1 MMDGWRDCLTDGNC
15 VAPLTC
21 ENPLT
26 GLNGQAPGA
35 REWEVAPCDVLLP

>member
-1 MMDGWRDCLTDGNC
+1 MMDGWRDCLTNENG
-15 VAPLTC
+15 VTTLTG